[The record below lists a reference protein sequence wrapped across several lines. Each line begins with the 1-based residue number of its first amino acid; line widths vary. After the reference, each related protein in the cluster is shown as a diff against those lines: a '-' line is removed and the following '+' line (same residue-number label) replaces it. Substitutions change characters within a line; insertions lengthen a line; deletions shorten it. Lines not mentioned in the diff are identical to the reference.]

1 MILTRNL
8 HPVTELFP
16 DGGDVHGDA
25 DDFLVCRELFGVD
38 GSEEGPGVLV
48 AAQLGQDG
56 LADGD
61 VLVNL
66 CASRALLLRDLDLLC
81 DGRVALHQTGVWCL
95 LSTLL
100 LFGGGEDLAGSL
112 ELLLGCL
119 PITARTAPLAARG
132 LINTLQSITEA
143 SGRY

>member
-1 MILTRNL
+1 MPT
-8 HPVTELFP
+8 
-16 DGGDVHGDA
+16 
-25 DDFLVCRELFGVD
+25 
-38 GSEEGPGVLV
+38 
-48 AAQLGQDG
+48 QLGQDG
-56 LADGD
+56 LAHRD

-66 CASRALLLRDLDLLC
+66 CASRALLLRDLDLLR

-100 LFGGGEDLAGSL
+100 LLGGGEDLAGSL

-119 PITARTAPLAARG
+119 PITARAAPLAARG

-143 SGRY
+143 SGRYLN